1 MPPNE
6 PHISDPLVTVELWSG
21 SASALAAR
29 LGMTH
34 LELTR
39 SLKYAGRS
47 VRGRLTVSVHSPAAM
62 HSLKRALRMPEM
74 D

>member
-1 MPPNE
+1 MPPRE
-6 PHISDPLVTVELWSG
+6 PIGDPLVTVELWNG
-21 SASALAAR
+21 PASALAAR

-34 LELTR
+34 LELAR

-47 VRGRLTVSVHSPAAM
+47 VRGRLTVSVNSPVAM
-62 HSLKRALRMPEM
+62 ISLKRALRPPEA